1 MIQRLEMTGP
11 HHPSPL
17 NRAVPGPALRAGI
30 KAQAR
35 HYHWAVPGTGTMGL
49 GLGRFWAVLV
59 SAVSVPAQRAW
70 PIWPGIA
77 CVERLPPARLV
88 GRTTSASQ
96 ISVSTVYRSY
106 CMYVCTCNAFMQNIH
121 VPLLI
126 TKISMSSLLYVILLI
141 FNLLT

>member
-70 PIWPGIA
+70 PIWPGI
-77 CVERLPPARLV
+77 LPAWLTRYAKIRRFRAARLV
-88 GRTTSASQ
+88 
-96 ISVSTVYRSY
+96 
-106 CMYVCTCNAFMQNIH
+106 
-121 VPLLI
+121 
-126 TKISMSSLLYVILLI
+126 
-141 FNLLT
+141 

>member
-1 MIQRLEMTGP
+1 MIQRLETTGP

-35 HYHWAVPGTGTMGL
+35 HYHWAVPGTGTVGL

-70 PIWPGIA
+70 PIWPGIGGRNSCRKKWA
-77 CVERLPPARLV
+77 LLGATVGAGVFIVYSQNCFLGMNFEHSWRCCVYLKTYIIIVLW
-88 GRTTSASQ
+88 
-96 ISVSTVYRSY
+96 
-106 CMYVCTCNAFMQNIH
+106 
-121 VPLLI
+121 
-126 TKISMSSLLYVILLI
+126 
-141 FNLLT
+141 